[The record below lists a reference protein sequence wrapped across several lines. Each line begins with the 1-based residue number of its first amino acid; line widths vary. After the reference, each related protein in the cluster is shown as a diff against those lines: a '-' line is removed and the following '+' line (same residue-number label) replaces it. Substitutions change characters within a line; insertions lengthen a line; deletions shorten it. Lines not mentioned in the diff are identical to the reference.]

1 MNSVRDLSKDK
12 DIIRIIGGMPDR
24 VLDKDAES
32 EGADILDRIYEVHIG
47 TQGTLIKMLQKAGY
61 KVTERDSYTA
71 VIIGER
77 VSENTLKTLTE
88 GCKKIDVFSIASW
101 LIENKIANKKYTF
114 HKELPSNE
122 ISEKTVVTGGRKEGL
137 GHNCCYS
144 SNRWHYNFMP
154 RFAAYTSF
162 STWRIESIC
171 SLISLMSI
179 RVNVEGAISN
189 APSTFYSIN
198 PAAFILLF
206 QTFYFQFRLLV
217 SKYFIISSLPSSVVK
232 VTAR

>member
-61 KVTERDSYTA
+61 KVTESDSYTA

-77 VSENTLKTLTE
+77 VSENTLKTLPE

-101 LIENKIANKKYTF
+101 LVENKIANKKYTF
-114 HKELPSNE
+114 HKELPS
-122 ISEKTVVTGGRKEGL
+122 
-137 GHNCCYS
+137 
-144 SNRWHYNFMP
+144 
-154 RFAAYTSF
+154 
-162 STWRIESIC
+162 IE
-171 SLISLMSI
+171 
-179 RVNVEGAISN
+179 NVEKKEVNRGTKALAII
-189 APSTFYSIN
+189 AVIVVLVIVIFLCPV
-198 PAAFILLF
+198 LLF
-206 QTFYFQFRLLV
+206 VLIFVPGALKV
-217 SKYFIISSLPSSVVK
+217 FIRSFH
-232 VTAR
+232 

>member
-61 KVTERDSYTA
+61 KVTESDSYTA

-77 VSENTLKTLTE
+77 VSENTLKTLPE

-101 LIENKIANKKYTF
+101 LVENKIANKKYTF
-114 HKELPSNE
+114 HKELPS
-122 ISEKTVVTGGRKEGL
+122 
-137 GHNCCYS
+137 
-144 SNRWHYNFMP
+144 
-154 RFAAYTSF
+154 
-162 STWRIESIC
+162 IE
-171 SLISLMSI
+171 
-179 RVNVEGAISN
+179 NVEKKEVNGGTKALAII
-189 APSTFYSIN
+189 AVIGVLVIVIFLCPV
-198 PAAFILLF
+198 LLF
-206 QTFYFQFRLLV
+206 VLIFVPGALKV
-217 SKYFIISSLPSSVVK
+217 FIRSFH
-232 VTAR
+232 

>member
-61 KVTERDSYTA
+61 KVTESDSYTA

-77 VSENTLKTLTE
+77 VSENTLKTLPE

-101 LIENKIANKKYTF
+101 LVENKIANKKYTF
-114 HKELPSNE
+114 HKELPS
-122 ISEKTVVTGGRKEGL
+122 
-137 GHNCCYS
+137 
-144 SNRWHYNFMP
+144 
-154 RFAAYTSF
+154 
-162 STWRIESIC
+162 IE
-171 SLISLMSI
+171 
-179 RVNVEGAISN
+179 NVEKKEVNGGTKALAII
-189 APSTFYSIN
+189 AVIVVLVIVIFLCPV
-198 PAAFILLF
+198 LLF
-206 QTFYFQFRLLV
+206 LLIFV
-217 SKYFIISSLPSSVVK
+217 PGALKVFIRSFH
-232 VTAR
+232 

>member
-61 KVTERDSYTA
+61 KVTESDSYTA

-77 VSENTLKTLTE
+77 VSENTLKTLPE

-101 LIENKIANKKYTF
+101 LVENKIANKKYTF

-122 ISEKTVVTGGRKEGL
+122 ISEKTVVTDGRKV
-137 GHNCCYS
+137 
-144 SNRWHYNFMP
+144 W
-154 RFAAYTSF
+154 A
-162 STWRIESIC
+162 
-171 SLISLMSI
+171 LIAVIVVIVGIIILC
-179 RVNVEGAISN
+179 
-189 APSTFYSIN
+189 
-198 PAAFILLF
+198 PALLLILLF
-206 QTFYFQFRLLV
+206 VPGAL
-217 SKYFIISSLPSSVVK
+217 K
-232 VTAR
+232 VFVRSFH

>member
-61 KVTERDSYTA
+61 KVTESDSYTA

-77 VSENTLKTLTE
+77 VSENTLKTLPE

-101 LIENKIANKKYTF
+101 LVENKIANKKYTF
-114 HKELPSNE
+114 HKELPSTE
-122 ISEKTVVTGGRKEGL
+122 TSEKKVVNSGRK
-137 GHNCCYS
+137 
-144 SNRWHYNFMP
+144 
-154 RFAAYTSF
+154 A
-162 STWRIESIC
+162 
-171 SLISLMSI
+171 
-179 RVNVEGAISN
+179 GAII
-189 APSTFYSIN
+189 AVIVVLVGIIFLC
-198 PAAFILLF
+198 PALLLILLF
-206 QTFYFQFRLLV
+206 VPGAL
-217 SKYFIISSLPSSVVK
+217 K
-232 VTAR
+232 VFVRSFL

>member
-61 KVTERDSYTA
+61 KVTESDSYTA

-77 VSENTLKTLTE
+77 VSENTLKTLPE

-101 LIENKIANKKYTF
+101 LLENKIANKKYTF
-114 HKELPSNE
+114 HKELPS
-122 ISEKTVVTGGRKEGL
+122 
-137 GHNCCYS
+137 
-144 SNRWHYNFMP
+144 
-154 RFAAYTSF
+154 
-162 STWRIESIC
+162 IE
-171 SLISLMSI
+171 
-179 RVNVEGAISN
+179 NVEKKEVNGGTKALAII
-189 APSTFYSIN
+189 AVIVVLVIVIFLCPV
-198 PAAFILLF
+198 LLF
-206 QTFYFQFRLLV
+206 VLIFVPGALKVFIRSFQ
-217 SKYFIISSLPSSVVK
+217 
-232 VTAR
+232 

>member
-101 LIENKIANKKYTF
+101 LVENKIANKKYTF

-122 ISEKTVVTGGRKEGL
+122 ISEKTVVTGGRKV
-137 GHNCCYS
+137 
-144 SNRWHYNFMP
+144 W
-154 RFAAYTSF
+154 
-162 STWRIESIC
+162 
-171 SLISLMSI
+171 
-179 RVNVEGAISN
+179 AII
-189 APSTFYSIN
+189 AVIVVIVGIIILC
-198 PAAFILLF
+198 PALLLILLF
-206 QTFYFQFRLLV
+206 VPGAL
-217 SKYFIISSLPSSVVK
+217 K
-232 VTAR
+232 VFVRSFH

>member
-61 KVTERDSYTA
+61 KVTESDSYTA

-77 VSENTLKTLTE
+77 VSENTLKTLPE

-101 LIENKIANKKYTF
+101 LVENKIAKKKYTF
-114 HKELPSNE
+114 HKELPSIEN
-122 ISEKTVVTGGRKEGL
+122 IEKKEVTGGTKAL
-137 GHNCCYS
+137 
-144 SNRWHYNFMP
+144 
-154 RFAAYTSF
+154 
-162 STWRIESIC
+162 
-171 SLISLMSI
+171 
-179 RVNVEGAISN
+179 AII
-189 APSTFYSIN
+189 AVIV
-198 PAAFILLF
+198 IVVLVLLF
-206 QTFYFQFRLLV
+206 SYAQYYYLYL
-217 SKYFIISSLPSSVVK
+217 SLSQ
-232 VTAR
+232 AH

>member
-1 MNSVRDLSKDK
+1 MIMDSVRDLSKDK

-101 LIENKIANKKYTF
+101 LVENKIANKKYTF

-122 ISEKTVVTGGRKEGL
+122 ISEKTVVTGGRKV
-137 GHNCCYS
+137 
-144 SNRWHYNFMP
+144 W
-154 RFAAYTSF
+154 
-162 STWRIESIC
+162 
-171 SLISLMSI
+171 
-179 RVNVEGAISN
+179 AII
-189 APSTFYSIN
+189 AVIVVIVGIIILC
-198 PAAFILLF
+198 PALLLILLF
-206 QTFYFQFRLLV
+206 VPGAL
-217 SKYFIISSLPSSVVK
+217 K
-232 VTAR
+232 VFVRSFH